1 MPEILITILAIV
13 SFAVLFVA
21 FPILLY
27 RNNHIKVPRVT
38 QWQISDKEILL
49 MMSQQRSGYLS
60 PEQLAKGSGLS
71 KGYAKKR
78 LFALLHKRV
87 ITNRFSG
94 MKQFFKLKEEI
105 DNRPGPKLS
114 NNPFITTDDLFL
126 LFAHHNYELTIHK
139 ICIDTG
145 LPVNVIYKE
154 LERFVKE
161 KVIVKISDRFF
172 NTSYILREP
181 YSSNPEKEVDSEDFL
196 NLDLSKI
203 YQKETRSRNR

>member
-1 MPEILITILAIV
+1 
-13 SFAVLFVA
+13 
-21 FPILLY
+21 
-27 RNNHIKVPRVT
+27 
-38 QWQISDKEILL
+38 

>member
-1 MPEILITILAIV
+1 MPGFVIAIIAISFITM
-13 SFAVLFVA
+13 FFVA

-27 RNNHIKVPRVT
+27 RNNHIKVPRET

-71 KGYAKKR
+71 KGDAKKR

-87 ITNRFSG
+87 ITNKYSG
-94 MKQFFKLKEEI
+94 MRQFFKLKEEI
-105 DNRPGPKLS
+105 DGRSGPRLS

-181 YSSNPEKEVDSEDFL
+181 YSSNPEKDVASEDFL
-196 NLDLSKI
+196 DLDLSKI
-203 YQKETRSRNR
+203 YQKETRSRNS